1 MAALKKE
8 KTALDFYRTFINVG
22 DSKKRDSSL
31 LTCISRHKTGSKS
44 KPHQPT

>member
-22 DSKKRDSSL
+22 DSKKETRR
-31 LTCISRHKTGSKS
+31 C
-44 KPHQPT
+44 